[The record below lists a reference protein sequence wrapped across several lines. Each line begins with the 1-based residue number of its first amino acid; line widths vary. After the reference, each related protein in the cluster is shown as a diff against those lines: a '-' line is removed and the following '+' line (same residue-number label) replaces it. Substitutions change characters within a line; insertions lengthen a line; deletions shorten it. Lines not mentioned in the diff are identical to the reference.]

1 MRAATAATQPRLAPS
16 APHGWAQGL
25 LLARCGRPLCCSA
38 CGFFGLL
45 RVRAS
50 VCSPLCR
57 ATIFHTPLFSLS
69 HGIPYVRRVRI
80 PAGSARA
87 GTSAM
92 KHHTPPSFLVLLVI
106 LVGALDVVVLSA
118 PPQNRRDEAIRTYL
132 IAIDDAGDAYEI
144 QKQDLFA
151 PRRSIASINH
161 SNPDIT
167 GCCRDGLLIQWG
179 LPALR
184 ILLLAGVDK
193 VLQIPCS
200 TRVFVSHPHVTAH
213 DARLS

>member
-1 MRAATAATQPRLAPS
+1 MLTPLPRTYFS
-16 APHGWAQGL
+16 
-25 LLARCGRPLCCSA
+25 
-38 CGFFGLL
+38 
-45 RVRAS
+45 
-50 VCSPLCR
+50 
-57 ATIFHTPLFSLS
+57 TPLFSLS
-69 HGIPYVRRVRI
+69 HGIRMC
-80 PAGSARA
+80 AAFGSPQEARG

-92 KHHTPPSFLVLLVI
+92 KHHTPPSFLVLLLI
-106 LVGALDVVVLSA
+106 LVGALDVVVLSV

-132 IAIDDAGDAYEI
+132 IAFDDAGDAYEI

-167 GCCRDGLLIQWG
+167 GCCRDGLLIQWAY
-179 LPALR
+179 PPR

-200 TRVFVSHPHVTAH
+200 TRVFSSPTCHRPRCPTIIAT
-213 DARLS
+213 